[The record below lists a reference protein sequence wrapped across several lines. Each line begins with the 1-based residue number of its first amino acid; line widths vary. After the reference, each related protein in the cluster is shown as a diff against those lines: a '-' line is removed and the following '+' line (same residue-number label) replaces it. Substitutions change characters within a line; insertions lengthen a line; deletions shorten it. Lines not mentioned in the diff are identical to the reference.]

1 MIKFRALSAEGK
13 SAGKKR
19 FTSPKYSFKHLLG
32 IYFVLLMLIIICSLT
47 AVLVYAI
54 HSGLKQMQ
62 AANTAVVNVYLS
74 ELQKEMEDLTAFS
87 QELYAD
93 NYSFETLARERYQSG
108 RKPEYEFELRNMVN
122 NAMPYYGAILIF
134 DQKGD
139 ISIAGFGAGY
149 GPEETMACNE
159 LKDRIKKYWRDSDSS
174 RLFQWQAY
182 VDQDHTFLMNAYR
195 LEELYLCSLIDLD
208 RFVLQSRAAEDS
220 GLFQVLFYSKTEE
233 LPGNVRLERLG
244 ISREALNGQRERLF
258 PLRGSYLVNTEVVD
272 QTSLRICCVMPV
284 QYLWSLSRF
293 SLLVILGVG
302 ILVLALI
309 VVIVF
314 SFRKIMVYPLDRLAS
329 ATELLEQKSQAGQL
343 PVYTGKSK
351 IEELQKI
358 NEAIKRLVEQKVSL
372 EQENLTRQQEKQ
384 HAELQ
389 YYQLQTQP
397 HFYVNCLKS
406 LYNMLENQEYGRM
419 QRMILAFS
427 NHLRYIFH
435 NTLSLVT
442 LREELEEVN
451 HYYNIV
457 LLDRSKPIILTQKVE
472 ESLLEEKVP
481 PLLIQT
487 FLENAVK
494 YNGRNDEILRF
505 LIQIDAV
512 TWEEKSYMRI
522 RLSDNGV
529 GYSKEVLEKIN
540 SQQEPYGRQ
549 HVGITNLKKRL
560 ALIYQSDYQII
571 FYNEAKGGA
580 CVFLCLPLDR
590 KVPAEESIL

>member
-1 MIKFRALSAEGK
+1 MIKFKASRAAAKAAEKSGLSQK
-13 SAGKKR
+13 
-19 FTSPKYSFKHLLG
+19 KYSFKHLLG
-32 IYFVLLMLIIICSLT
+32 VYFVLLMLIILCSLT
-47 AVLVYAI
+47 AVLAYAI
-54 HSGLKQMQ
+54 YGGLRQMRT
-62 AANTAVVNVYLS
+62 ANNAVLNVYLS
-74 ELQKEMEDLTAFS
+74 ELQKEMEDLTAFC

-93 NYSFETLARERYQSG
+93 NYSFEILARGRYQSG
-108 RKPEYEFELRNMVN
+108 RKPEYEYELRNMVN
-122 NAMPYYGAILIF
+122 NAVPYYGAILIF

-139 ISIAGFGAGY
+139 ISITRFGAGY
-149 GPEETMACNE
+149 GPEETLECNE
-159 LKDRIKKYWRDSDSS
+159 LKARIKEYWRDCDNSQ
-174 RLFQWQAY
+174 LFQWRAY
-182 VDQDHTFLMNAYR
+182 VDQDRTFLMNAYR
-195 LEELYLCSLIDLD
+195 LEDLYLCSLIDLD

-220 GLFQVLFYSKTEE
+220 SQFQVFFYSETQE
-233 LPGNVRLERLG
+233 LPGNGRLEQLG
-244 ISREALNGQRERLF
+244 ILQEAQSGQREML
-258 PLRGSYLVNTEVVD
+258 LSLKESYLVDTQALD
-272 QTSLRICCVMPV
+272 QTPLRICCVVPV
-284 QYLWSLSRF
+284 QYLWSLSQF
-293 SLLVILGVG
+293 SLLVILGAGAIVF
-302 ILVLALI
+302 ALI
-309 VVIVF
+309 LIMFF
-314 SFRKIMVYPLDRLAS
+314 SFRKILVYPLDRLAS
-329 ATELLEQKSQAGQL
+329 ASELLEQKSQAGR
-343 PVYTGKSK
+343 PPAYTGESK

-384 HAELQ
+384 HAQLQ

-397 HFYVNCLKS
+397 HFYINCLKS

-451 HYYNIV
+451 HYYSIV

-472 ESLLEEKVP
+472 EPLLEEKVP

-512 TWEEKSYMRI
+512 TWEEKPYMRI

-540 SQQEPYGRQ
+540 SRQEPYGRQ
-549 HVGITNLKKRL
+549 HVGIANLKKRL
-560 ALIYQSDYQII
+560 ALIYQTDFQII

-590 KVPAEESIL
+590 KALVEE